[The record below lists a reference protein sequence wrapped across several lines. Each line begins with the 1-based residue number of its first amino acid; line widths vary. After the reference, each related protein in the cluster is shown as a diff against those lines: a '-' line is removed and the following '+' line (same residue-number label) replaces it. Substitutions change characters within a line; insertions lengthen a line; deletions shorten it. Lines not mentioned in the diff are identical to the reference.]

1 MAKVQK
7 VQKSYAINIGLKP
20 KSPLWKFAW
29 NKWEWERLTQ
39 FSKAKIVSTFV
50 EAGISWFPNHFSVGD
65 PGTWDALA
73 YFYNWSLFMCAAGI
87 HTPLSLVWEYSQTLF
102 PYVFLSAK
110 SVTMMGEVL
119 LWVFG
124 AEGPSSTT
132 VKGDSGKRQERL
144 HPDPEG
150 GWWYVCASM
159 HSKSPREK
167 TQGFMPSSF
176 W

>member
-7 VQKSYAINIGLKP
+7 VHKSYAINIGLKP

-110 SVTMMGEVL
+110 SVTTMGEVL

-124 AEGPSSTT
+124 AEGPIFHYSQ
-132 VKGDSGKRQERL
+132 GGLWEEAGKASPWPRRRMM
-144 HPDPEG
+144 
-150 GWWYVCASM
+150 VCVCKYAL
-159 HSKSPREK
+159 KVP
-167 TQGFMPSSF
+167 
-176 W
+176 